1 MALSL
6 KPPGGKIPWERM
18 TKTAFNRFLRIP
30 LYHFDALIHMAY
42 KKNTPQS
49 R

>member
-6 KPPGGKIPWERM
+6 KLPGGKIPWERM
-18 TKTAFNRFLRIP
+18 TKTAFNRFLRIL
-30 LYHFDALIHMAY
+30 LYHFDALIHIIY
-42 KKNTPQS
+42 EKNTPQS